1 LYRTGPAA
9 ALLLGLALALASCG
23 GGGSS
28 TAASSGTTTSPAGGG
43 AVVKSEGGANAGG
56 AATAKE
62 GEAKASTAKSS
73 EEPSA
78 TTNSSGE
85 PSATGIAVAN
95 SGCKSHIGEFVS
107 RMDDLRQSLLAGLSY
122 SEYVVRVRA
131 IRDAYEAVPVG
142 KLGLAC
148 LGGAATDAEDAFNQY
163 LRAANL
169 WGKCAGTA
177 GCAASS
183 IEERLQ
189 DRWRIASKSLD
200 GAKRS

>member
-28 TAASSGTTTSPAGGG
+28 TAASSAVTTSPAGGA
-43 AVVKSEGGANAGG
+43 AVVKSEGDAKPATSKGTPAASKGG
-56 AATAKE
+56 ACETR
-62 GEAKASTAKSS
+62 
-73 EEPSA
+73 
-78 TTNSSGE
+78 
-85 PSATGIAVAN
+85 
-95 SGCKSHIGEFVS
+95 IGEFVG

-131 IRDAYEAVPVG
+131 IRDAYEAVPVD

-148 LGGAATDAEDAFNQY
+148 LNGAAGDAEDAFNQY

-169 WGKCAGTA
+169 WGECAGTA

-189 DRWRIASKSLD
+189 HRWQIASKSLD
-200 GAKRS
+200 AAKRS